1 MTLKLQMAEFR
12 QLLQHRVEKGEMK
25 KRDVS
30 GKQRQAAK
38 DILVEAGIM
47 GNVKQ
52 ELELTKALQKKK
64 VDTILKFQCT
74 L

>member
-1 MTLKLQMAEFR
+1 
-12 QLLQHRVEKGEMK
+12 MK

-74 L
+74 LWIFNDS